1 MQDVVIVAATRTA
14 VGSFQGSLANIP
26 AVDLG
31 AAVIR
36 QLLAQTGLDGA
47 QVDEVIMGQ
56 VLTAGAGQNPAR
68 QAAIKAGLPH
78 AVPALTLNKV
88 CGSGLKALH
97 LGAQAIRCGDA
108 EVIIA
113 GGQENM
119 SLANYVLPGART
131 GLRMGHS
138 QIVDTMISDGLWD
151 AFNDYHMGITA
162 ENLVEKY
169 AISRE
174 AQDAFAAA
182 SQQKAVAAIEGG
194 RFVDEITPILIPQRK
209 GDPVAFATDEQPRA
223 GTTAESLGK
232 LKPAFKKDGTVTAGN
247 ASSLNDGAAAVL
259 LMSAAKARALGLPV
273 LAKIAAYANAGVDPA
288 IMGIGPVSATRRCL
302 DKAGWSLEQLDLI
315 EANEAFAAQA
325 LSVGKELGW
334 DASKVNV
341 NGGAIALGHP
351 IGASGCRVL
360 VTLLHE
366 MLKRDAKK
374 VWRLCASVAARAWHW
389 PSNANLPRTTADP
402 RTHDIRRL
410 AGNTPGAPHG
420 APGSFCGPADA
431 GQGPLA
437 AAYPSATFNSCGW
450 RAPFSTPSYSPTHG

>member
-14 VGSFQGSLANIP
+14 IGSFQGSLASVS

-36 QLLAQTGLDGA
+36 QLLEQTGLDGA

-78 AVPALTLNKV
+78 AVPAMTLNKV

-119 SLANYVLPGART
+119 SLSNYVMPGART
-131 GLRMGHS
+131 GLRMGHA

-162 ENLVEKY
+162 ENLVDKY
-169 AISRE
+169 EISRE
-174 AQDAFAAA
+174 QQDAFAAA
-182 SQQKAVAAIEGG
+182 SQSKAAAAIEAG

-209 GDPVAFATDEQPRA
+209 GDPVAFKVDEQPR
-223 GTTAESLGK
+223 GDTTAESLAK
-232 LKPAFKKDGTVTAGN
+232 LRPAFKKDGSVTAGN
-247 ASSLNDGAAAVL
+247 ASSLNDGAAAVI
-259 LMSAAKARALGLPV
+259 LMSAEKANALGLPV

-302 DKAGWSLEQLDLI
+302 DKAGWNIGQLDLI
-315 EANEAFAAQA
+315 EANEAFAAQSLA
-325 LSVGKELGW
+325 VAKDLQW
-334 DASKVNV
+334 DLDKVNV

-366 MLKRDAKK
+366 MIKRDAKK
-374 VWRLCASVAARAWHW
+374 GLATLC
-389 PSNANLPRTTADP
+389 
-402 RTHDIRRL
+402 I
-410 AGNTPGAPHG
+410 GG
-420 APGSFCGPADA
+420 
-431 GQGPLA
+431 GQGVALA
-437 AAYPSATFNSCGW
+437 LERG
-450 RAPFSTPSYSPTHG
+450 

>member
-14 VGSFQGSLANIP
+14 IGSFQGSLATVS

-36 QLLAQTGLDGA
+36 QLLEQTGLDGA

-68 QAAIKAGLPH
+68 QSAIKAGLPH
-78 AVPALTLNKV
+78 AVPAMTLNKV

-108 EVIIA
+108 DVIIA

-119 SLANYVLPGART
+119 SLANYVMPGART
-131 GLRMGHS
+131 GLRMGHA

-169 AISRE
+169 EISRE
-174 AQDAFAAA
+174 QQDAFAAA
-182 SQQKAVAAIEGG
+182 SQRKAAAAIEAG

-209 GDPVAFATDEQPRA
+209 GDPVAFKVDEQPR
-223 GTTAESLGK
+223 GDTTAESLAK
-232 LKPAFKKDGTVTAGN
+232 LRPAFKKDGSVTAGN
-247 ASSLNDGAAAVL
+247 ASSLNDGAAAVI
-259 LMSAAKARALGLPV
+259 LMSAEKAKALGLPV

-302 DKAGWSLEQLDLI
+302 DKAGWSIGQLDLI
-315 EANEAFAAQA
+315 EANEAFAAQSLA
-325 LSVGKELGW
+325 VAKDLQW
-334 DASKVNV
+334 DLDKVNV

-366 MLKRDAKK
+366 MIKRDAKK
-374 VWRLCASVAARAWHW
+374 GLATLC
-389 PSNANLPRTTADP
+389 
-402 RTHDIRRL
+402 I
-410 AGNTPGAPHG
+410 GG
-420 APGSFCGPADA
+420 
-431 GQGPLA
+431 GQGVALA
-437 AAYPSATFNSCGW
+437 LE
-450 RAPFSTPSYSPTHG
+450 RV